1 MRKIEQFKRFEKRIP
16 VQFQSDDY
24 YNEDFQIEFYF
35 QDGQRQRVYGFYDEN
50 STYVIRYM
58 PIHVGKYTYRTYAK
72 QKELDGLTGE
82 FECYEAAENNHGI
95 VKVKKDVT
103 VGGAFKD
110 EEDAFHFS
118 YLDGT
123 SYHPFGTTIYAFI
136 YQDESLQLETL
147 ETLKESGF
155 NKVRIC
161 VFPKYYRYNEKEPIQ
176 TPYIKT
182 SEGWSY
188 DEFDPKFFQ
197 HLEKRIDDLDNLG
210 IECDLILFHPYDRWG
225 FASMSQTQDD
235 RYLKYIISRLAS
247 FKNIWWAL
255 ANEYD
260 LMQAK
265 SNQDWER
272 FARIIQNY
280 DPYDHLRSIHNC
292 LQFYDHTRPWIT
304 HCSIQRIDLFKT
316 SEEVDTWRELY
327 HKPIVVDECAYEGNI
342 DYGWGNITGEEMTR
356 RFYEG
361 VLRGGYLSHGETY
374 CHPQDILWW
383 SHGGR
388 LHGTSPKR
396 IAFLRKIVEEAKG
409 DIAYL
414 KRTPQN
420 HAYLWDVTCGHVKD
434 EQFFFYFGFMRPS
447 FRTFKL
453 PEGNVYQAEIID
465 TWDQTITPV
474 AGEFHDEFT
483 IDMPGKQYILV
494 RFTKK

>member
-1 MRKIEQFKRFEKRIP
+1 M
-16 VQFQSDDY
+16 
-24 YNEDFQIEFYF
+24 
-35 QDGQRQRVYGFYDEN
+35 
-50 STYVIRYM
+50 
-58 PIHVGKYTYRTYAK
+58 
-72 QKELDGLTGE
+72 
-82 FECYEAAENNHGI
+82 
-95 VKVKKDVT
+95 T
-103 VGGAFKD
+103 VSGAFKD
-110 EEDAFHFS
+110 EENAFHFS

-136 YQDESLQLETL
+136 YQDEALQL

-155 NKVRIC
+155 NKLRMC
-161 VFPKYYRYNEKEPIQ
+161 VFSKYYRYNEKERTQ

-197 HLEKRIDDLDNLG
+197 HLEKQIDDLDNLG

-225 FASMSQTQDD
+225 FALMSQTQDD

-304 HCSIQRIDLFKT
+304 HCSIERIDLFKT

-327 HKPIVVDECAYEGNI
+327 HKPIVVDECA
-342 DYGWGNITGEEMTR
+342 
-356 RFYEG
+356 
-361 VLRGGYLSHGETY
+361 
-374 CHPQDILWW
+374 
-383 SHGGR
+383 
-388 LHGTSPKR
+388 
-396 IAFLRKIVEEAKG
+396 
-409 DIAYL
+409 
-414 KRTPQN
+414 
-420 HAYLWDVTCGHVKD
+420 
-434 EQFFFYFGFMRPS
+434 
-447 FRTFKL
+447 
-453 PEGNVYQAEIID
+453 
-465 TWDQTITPV
+465 
-474 AGEFHDEFT
+474 
-483 IDMPGKQYILV
+483 
-494 RFTKK
+494 